1 MVMKPAV
8 NVADTNLYAVTYY
21 APIPQHVIVHLD
33 DEEAQI
39 WANVFSC
46 FTTATPGH
54 RTHPLEIAPITK
66 APEGEI
72 RYLGTAWKRQAPITP
87 REVQPSDL

>member
-1 MVMKPAV
+1 MT
-8 NVADTNLYAVTYY
+8 DTNPYAVTYY
-21 APIPQHVIVHLD
+21 APTPQHAIVHLD

-39 WANVFSC
+39 WANVLSC
-46 FTTATPGH
+46 FTTAAPGH

-72 RYLGTAWKRQAPITP
+72 RYLGTTWKRQPPITP
-87 REVQPSDL
+87 WEEKPSGL

>member
-1 MVMKPAV
+1 M
-8 NVADTNLYAVTYY
+8 TNTSPYAVTYY
-21 APIPQHVIVHLD
+21 APTPQHAIVHLD

-39 WANVFSC
+39 WANVLGC

-54 RTHPLEIAPITK
+54 RAHPLEIAPITE

-72 RYLGTAWKRQAPITP
+72 RYLGKNWKRHAPIAQ
-87 REVQPSDL
+87 REVEPSGL